1 MSTTRTII
9 GAALLLAVITT
20 PTIAGKILGTS
31 RQTVYPQNF
40 STSLVSTV
48 SVYGDW
54 IETIGS
60 ATSTSPG
67 VFVTIV
73 DKFNGAQHTS
83 QPFAGRGEVTL
94 KITTNG
100 ATPGVKTIRLS
111 GGIFGEAS
119 FTITVP
125 ESPTVTNVA
134 VPAPADPFK
143 EIIVTLTGTGLQN
156 AIDPAD
162 GKIVKDNLVNY
173 VTVGGDVL
181 VSSVRVLSS
190 SEHTLQFKV
199 FLSGFVQDVT
209 VDLRFR
215 TAGNVNVPLLNGLKQ
230 RIRMKSANV
239 RNYVR
244 SITFPNGSTFDKNSI
259 ATVRLNLL
267 FPAPSDGV
275 GTVTIGG
282 RSITTGL
289 SVGNTNRK
297 VYLKLVPGNAFVAVQ
312 NGTPINANGITTVL
326 AKSGDDVIT
335 LTFKVADCLGGMPG
349 TVNTVKLQTWM
360 HTTNTNLPPNFIEQ
374 SFGVR
379 CTQ

>member
-1 MSTTRTII
+1 MNTTRTVL
-9 GAALLLAVITT
+9 GAALLLAVLSM
-20 PTIAGKILGTS
+20 PTIAGTILGTS
-31 RQTVYPQNF
+31 GQKVYPQTTTSSLT
-40 STSLVSTV
+40 STMA
-48 SVYGDW
+48 VYGDW

-60 ATSTSPG
+60 ATTSSSG
-67 VFVTIV
+67 VSISII
-73 DKFNGAQHTS
+73 DKFNGAQNTTA
-83 QPFAGRGEVTL
+83 PYAGRGKVTL

-100 ATPGVKTIRLS
+100 ATAGIKTILLR

-119 FTITVP
+119 FTITVVP
-125 ESPTVTNVA
+125 SPTVTNVA
-134 VPAPADPFK
+134 LPSTADPFK
-143 EIIVTLTGTGLQN
+143 EIVVTLTGTGLQN

-173 VTVGGDVL
+173 ITVGGDVL

-199 FLSGFVQDVT
+199 FFSGFVQDVT
-209 VDLRFR
+209 VDLSFR
-215 TAGNVNVPLLNGLKQ
+215 TAGNVNVPLLNGLKR

-244 SITFPNGSTFDKNSI
+244 SITFPNGNTFDKNSI

-326 AKSGDDVIT
+326 ANPGDDVIT

-349 TVNTVKLQTWM
+349 TVNTVKIQTWM

>member
-173 VTVGGDVL
+173 ITVGGDVL

-209 VDLRFR
+209 VDLSFR

-312 NGTPINANGITTVL
+312 NGTPINANGITTML
-326 AKSGDDVIT
+326 ANPGDDVIT

>member
-173 VTVGGDVL
+173 ITVGGDVL

-209 VDLRFR
+209 VDLSFR

-326 AKSGDDVIT
+326 ANPGDDVIT

>member
-326 AKSGDDVIT
+326 ANSGDDVIT

>member
-162 GKIVKDNLVNY
+162 GKIVKDNLVNCI
-173 VTVGGDVL
+173 TVGGDVL

-209 VDLRFR
+209 VDLSFR

-267 FPAPSDGV
+267 SRPH
-275 GTVTIGG
+275 
-282 RSITTGL
+282 R
-289 SVGNTNRK
+289 
-297 VYLKLVPGNAFVAVQ
+297 
-312 NGTPINANGITTVL
+312 TVL
-326 AKSGDDVIT
+326 ARSPSVDARSRPVYRSGIRT
-335 LTFKVADCLGGMPG
+335 EKCISNLYRGTPLSQCRMGRRSMRTGSRQCLQIPGMTSSRSPSRWRIVWGVCPG
-349 TVNTVKLQTWM
+349 
-360 HTTNTNLPPNFIEQ
+360 P
-374 SFGVR
+374 
-379 CTQ
+379 

>member
-1 MSTTRTII
+1 MTRRLLVAVALVAAAAMAVMGLPAVAPAAAAVDDCTIWWDGGGDALSWHDAANWDMSAVPVTGDVVCIPSGAGVAYSGGSLSI
-9 GAALLLAVITT
+9 GGAEVDGKLFVSGGSLAV
-20 PTIAGKILGTS
+20 
-31 RQTVYPQNF
+31 
-40 STSLVSTV
+40 
-48 SVYGDW
+48 D
-54 IETIGS
+54 
-60 ATSTSPG
+60 
-67 VFVTIV
+67 
-73 DKFNGAQHTS
+73 
-83 QPFAGRGEVTL
+83 
-94 KITTNG
+94 
-100 ATPGVKTIRLS
+100 
-111 GGIFGEAS
+111 GEAV
-119 FTITVP
+119 FKTLTV
-125 ESPTVTNVA
+125 EGG
-134 VPAPADPFK
+134 
-143 EIIVTLTGTGLQN
+143 TLTGTGLQN

-173 VTVGGDVL
+173 ITVGGDVL

-199 FLSGFVQDVT
+199 FFSGFVQDVT
-209 VDLRFR
+209 VDLSFR
-215 TAGNVNVPLLNGLKQ
+215 TAGNVNVPLLNGLKR

-326 AKSGDDVIT
+326 ANPGDDVIT